1 MEASAGGCD
10 DEPMHLVP
18 AERAGQRTI
27 DGHRVCDA
35 IAAVGEP
42 ERVRAWADRFS
53 LLSDPGR
60 LSLLLALHEAGP
72 IAVSDL
78 AVATGMRD
86 TAVSQALRL
95 LRTAGIVEGE
105 KDGRIVRY
113 RLVDGPI
120 SALLKHCASQDA
132 SANDALSQEATGEAQ
147 RSAGG
152 ASGSGIRRSWK
163 TSGS

>member
-1 MEASAGGCD
+1 
-10 DEPMHLVP
+10 MHLVP

-53 LLSDPGR
+53 LLADPGR

-78 AVATGMRD
+78 SVATGMRD

-113 RLVDGPI
+113 RLVDGPT
-120 SALLKHCASQDA
+120 STLLKHCTSQAARTDGT
-132 SANDALSQEATGEAQ
+132 LSQEATGLPEQAAPL
-147 RSAGG
+147 STDD
-152 ASGSGIRRSWK
+152 AS
-163 TSGS
+163 

>member
-1 MEASAGGCD
+1 
-10 DEPMHLVP
+10 MHLVP

-95 LRTAGIVEGE
+95 LRAAGIVQGE

-113 RLVDGPI
+113 RLVDDRI
-120 SALLKHCASQDA
+120 SALLKHCASHEGVSVDG
-132 SANDALSQEATGEAQ
+132 ALSGRGSDTG
-147 RSAGG
+147 
-152 ASGSGIRRSWK
+152 
-163 TSGS
+163 

>member
-1 MEASAGGCD
+1 MEAGVRDCD
-10 DEPMHLVP
+10 DERMHLVP

-60 LSLLLALHEAGP
+60 LSLLLALHDAGP

-95 LRTAGIVEGE
+95 LRAADIVQGE

-113 RLVDGPI
+113 RLVDGHI
-120 SALLKHCASQDA
+120 SALLKHCTSPDA
-132 SANDALSQEATGEAQ
+132 SSDGTLP
-147 RSAGG
+147 RG
-152 ASGSGIRRSWK
+152 ASGTG
-163 TSGS
+163 